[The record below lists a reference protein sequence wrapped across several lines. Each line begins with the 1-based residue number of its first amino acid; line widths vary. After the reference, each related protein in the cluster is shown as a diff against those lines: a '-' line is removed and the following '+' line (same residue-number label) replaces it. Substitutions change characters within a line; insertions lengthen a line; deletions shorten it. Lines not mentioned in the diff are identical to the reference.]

1 MESPLTKAISCNT
14 SFKKGIGLRKTQGVT
29 SRTSCTRENECM
41 QRGCMQYCVYF
52 TKMGR
57 YMHCVYERVR
67 RNATKNRKVKK
78 ESA

>member
-1 MESPLTKAISCNT
+1 M
-14 SFKKGIGLRKTQGVT
+14 SFKNKKRNRFAGYARNLLENI
-29 SRTSCTRENECM
+29 SYARENECM
-41 QRGCMQYCVYF
+41 QRDCMQYCVYF